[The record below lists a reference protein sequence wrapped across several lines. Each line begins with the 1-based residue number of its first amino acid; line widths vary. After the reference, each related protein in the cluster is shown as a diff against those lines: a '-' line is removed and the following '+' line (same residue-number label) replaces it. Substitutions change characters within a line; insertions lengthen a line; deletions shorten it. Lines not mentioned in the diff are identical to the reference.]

1 MNFLRMKRAFSMK
14 RKMFSIIVF
23 KELSLKQIKQ
33 IFLEGRR
40 KPALSIQVSLVI
52 KVPRTFA

>member
-1 MNFLRMKRAFSMK
+1 MNFLRMKRAFNMK